1 MSHKGLNQL
10 LCAALVDR
18 NFRVDLL
25 GDPVQ
30 SSRVGYLDH
39 CFDISPA
46 EERMLAGIKVE
57 RFEDFAS
64 QVWDW
69 SQTQPVGE
77 LCGDQTLGQANRLPA
92 YSLQPVVTCQSRV

>member
-25 GDPVQ
+25 EDPVE
-30 SSRVGYLDH
+30 SSRKGYLDH
-39 CFDISPA
+39 FFELSPD

-57 RFEDFAS
+57 RFEDLAS
-64 QVWDW
+64 QVYNW
-69 SQTQPVGE
+69 SQMQPVGE
-77 LCGDQTLGQANRLPA
+77 LCVDQTLGQANRLPV
-92 YSLQPVVTCQSRV
+92 YSLQPVATRQLRV